1 MLSHL
6 PQDPLK
12 SAHALLLKRYG
23 FGIPDVTRALYSAR
37 NALTLIEQDSI
48 RPFVK
53 SGSTATIREMKLY
66 KLPWP
71 LDILTQ
77 LQTEQVE
84 MKVTLS
90 YFIEPN
96 PAESARNRKSRY
108 ASHGLRFA
116 VQLPDEGIDDF
127 RKRINKA
134 AREAEETTQ
143 RVSDDGWLLGPN
155 LRDRGSIHSDIWRGH
170 ASDLARRGGIAIY
183 PVGGWW
189 EDRMQLERSESIAR
203 FSLVVSISTQAV
215 HTDIDI
221 YTAVANQ
228 IAIPIEAEGS

>member
-1 MLSHL
+1 
-6 PQDPLK
+6 
-12 SAHALLLKRYG
+12 
-23 FGIPDVTRALYSAR
+23 
-37 NALTLIEQDSI
+37 
-48 RPFVK
+48 
-53 SGSTATIREMKLY
+53 
-66 KLPWP
+66 
-71 LDILTQ
+71 
-77 LQTEQVE
+77 